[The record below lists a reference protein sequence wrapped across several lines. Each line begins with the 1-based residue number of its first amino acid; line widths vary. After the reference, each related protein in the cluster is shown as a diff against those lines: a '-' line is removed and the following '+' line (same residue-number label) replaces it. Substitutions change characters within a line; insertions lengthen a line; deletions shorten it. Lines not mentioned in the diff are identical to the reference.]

1 MTSARARNS
10 AARTFLAFVVL
21 AALTAAMSAACGVS
35 HQSATPE
42 EILPPKN
49 DAPAESQVAL
59 ASSPIP
65 ARTVS
70 PTGQPAETALAA
82 TPLPTAITTAK
93 ASQTETP
100 TVEVSIQTLTTDDEA
115 NLPQAFNDILRTKEE
130 SYFRG
135 VKMGE
140 AFIEGGGQT
149 LIEFNGQAITTG
161 EYLEAKVRY
170 AFGLET
176 LRQSVKAVRPREG
189 GSSTQGV
196 HSDLL
201 FSNPELRQ
209 QNAAILEINELH
221 NADSWVLIKLIG
233 ERAAISVARAQGF
246 VVSHEEITNRL
257 SDIRAR
263 ANNRMSDPWYFNK
276 YDDEIRGYISVVG
289 SERYWSDILPERFE
303 RELVLRLWYS
313 EQSKKLGPGG
323 SSKALHDVTQEAIH
337 HSEIK
342 VHDFSTLSP
351 DVVGIKD
358 LLAVNN
364 SLLEVAATSSSYKIS
379 EK

>member
-21 AALTAAMSAACGVS
+21 AALTAACGVS

-100 TVEVSIQTLTTDDEA
+100 TVEVSIQALTTDDEA
-115 NLPQAFNDILRTKEE
+115 DLPQAFSDILRAKEE

-140 AFIEGGGQT
+140 AFIEGG
-149 LIEFNGQAITTG
+149 
-161 EYLEAKVRY
+161 
-170 AFGLET
+170 
-176 LRQSVKAVRPREG
+176 
-189 GSSTQGV
+189 
-196 HSDLL
+196 
-201 FSNPELRQ
+201 
-209 QNAAILEINELH
+209 
-221 NADSWVLIKLIG
+221 
-233 ERAAISVARAQGF
+233 
-246 VVSHEEITNRL
+246 
-257 SDIRAR
+257 
-263 ANNRMSDPWYFNK
+263 
-276 YDDEIRGYISVVG
+276 
-289 SERYWSDILPERFE
+289 
-303 RELVLRLWYS
+303 
-313 EQSKKLGPGG
+313 SK
-323 SSKALHDVTQEAIH
+323 H
-337 HSEIK
+337 
-342 VHDFSTLSP
+342 
-351 DVVGIKD
+351 
-358 LLAVNN
+358 
-364 SLLEVAATSSSYKIS
+364 
-379 EK
+379 